1 MNKARIAA
9 LGLTAAVGLI
19 AGYEGLRQ
27 SAYLDAV
34 GVPTIC
40 YGHTGD
46 VVMGQRRTV
55 EQCGDILQADILKA
69 YDGIRPCINVRLTD
83 GERIAYTS
91 FAFNVGSG
99 AFCRSTIARKIN
111 SGDRIGACNEL
122 PKWVYAKRRIL
133 PGLQKRRE
141 SERAYCLS
149 QL

>member
-1 MNKARIAA
+1 MNKARLAA

-69 YDGIRPCINVRLTD
+69 YDGIRQCINVRMTD

-91 FAFNVGSG
+91 FAFNVGAS

-111 SGDRIGACNEL
+111 SGDRVGACNEL
-122 PKWVYAKRRIL
+122 PKWVYAKRRLL
-133 PGLQKRRE
+133 PGLQTRRQ
-141 SERAYCLS
+141 SERTYCLS